1 MSMIFYNSQ
10 LHGVTFERQA
20 KSYIGINL
28 TVSSDRK
35 VVELDMVASI
45 QQLVDKHLDKDYRS
59 YSSPAGNDLF
69 ELTTDSTPLP
79 KGNKFLSIVMSL
91 MYIARL
97 VRPDILLSVVYLS
110 TRSQEPTE
118 QDYKKLLRIL
128 SYLKATIGIKLRLSC
143 DNLHIQCHC
152 DASYGS
158 HHDGGSHTGY
168 WISLGTTKS
177 YLYAKSVKQKI
188 FATSSTEAELVAA
201 VDSVKTITWIQNL
214 INEIN
219 IQHIPQSTLYQDN
232 KSVIFLIKDIS
243 KHRRSTDDMV
253 ADTLTKALQGQLYI
267 KLNSSLLGVRILDL
281 QTIANVTRVC
291 YTLYTI
297 GSNNYIK

>member
-1 MSMIFYNSQ
+1 
-10 LHGVTFERQA
+10 
-20 KSYIGINL
+20 
-28 TVSSDRK
+28 
-35 VVELDMVASI
+35 
-45 QQLVDKHLDKDYRS
+45 
-59 YSSPAGNDLF
+59 
-69 ELTTDSTPLP
+69 
-79 KGNKFLSIVMSL
+79 

-128 SYLKATIGIKLRLSC
+128 SYLKATINIKLRLSC
-143 DNLHIQCHC
+143 DNLHIHCHC

-168 WISLGTTKS
+168 FISLGSTKS
-177 YLYAKSVKQKI
+177 YLYAKSTKQKI
-188 FATSSTEAELVAA
+188 YATSSTEAELVAA
-201 VDSVKTITWIQNL
+201 VDSVKTIIWIQNL

-219 IQHIPQSTLYQDN
+219 IEHIPQSTLYQDN

-243 KHRRSTDDMV
+243 KHRRSKHMLIKLNYIKQVYDSGIINVIYLPTNEMV

-297 GSNNYIK
+297 GTDKLSK